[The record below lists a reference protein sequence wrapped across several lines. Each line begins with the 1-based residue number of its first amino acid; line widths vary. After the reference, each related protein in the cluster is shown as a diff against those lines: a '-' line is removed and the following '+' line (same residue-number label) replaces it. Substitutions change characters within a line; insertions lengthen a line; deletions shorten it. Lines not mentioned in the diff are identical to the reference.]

1 MIKVGIIGAS
11 GMAGS
16 AIYQLARQQS
26 ALEVTGIVRDEAKA
40 QKILGKQAQL
50 IVGDVL
56 TMDDNQLANFDVI
69 VDAFGTSPDRAE
81 EHVQLAHKLVAL
93 ARQNNQRLIFI
104 LGAGSLHTGDD
115 NHLVIDDL
123 AKIAGADAWINTPRQ
138 ALNELNYLLT
148 VHDVDWLGISPSNT
162 FEAGPASEDYLVGKD
177 TLLYN
182 DRHESRTTSGTMAK
196 LIISEILQPKYSKE
210 RITVA
215 DK

>member
-16 AIYQLARQQS
+16 AIYQLAQQQS

-40 QKILGKQAQL
+40 QKVLGKQAQL

-69 VDAFGTSPDRAE
+69 VDAFGTSPNRAE

-162 FEAGPASEDYLVGKD
+162 FEAGPVKDYLVGKD

-182 DRHESRTTSGTMAK
+182 DHHESRTTSGTMAR
-196 LIISEILQPKYSKE
+196 LIISEIVQPKYSKE